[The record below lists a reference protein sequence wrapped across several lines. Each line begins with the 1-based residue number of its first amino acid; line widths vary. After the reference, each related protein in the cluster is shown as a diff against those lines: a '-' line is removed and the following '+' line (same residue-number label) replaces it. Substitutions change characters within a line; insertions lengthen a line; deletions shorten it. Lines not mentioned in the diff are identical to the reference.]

1 MGFDLYI
8 SCSIRVCHETG
19 KLFFYRNDL
28 TKDYTIPA
36 IVVPEE
42 YRRFIKQR
50 GYHLR
55 LYTSR
60 VTDDLSTSVENFLDK
75 FPDWSDIWED
85 DDYEKIYKK
94 TTDEN
99 IKNFNGYISEK
110 IIDSMRAGCIPIYKG
125 PKNIKDYIPENSF
138 IDAGKFYSIDK
149 LILYLENITT
159 SRIRKYQYNISKFL
173 TTEAPKHF
181 SLRNFSK
188 KILHI
193 VKL

>member
-28 TKDYTIPA
+28 TKDYTIPT

-60 VTDDLSTSVENFLDK
+60 VTDELSTSVENFLDK
-75 FPDWSDIWED
+75 FPDWPEILEDEDYQDFWKESDHNLFKETLAWLAKQEI
-85 DDYEKIYKK
+85 
-94 TTDEN
+94 
-99 IKNFNGYISEK
+99 G
-110 IIDSMRAGCIPIYKG
+110 
-125 PKNIKDYIPENSF
+125 F
-138 IDAGKFYSIDK
+138 IVSWDF
-149 LILYLENITT
+149 
-159 SRIRKYQYNISKFL
+159 
-173 TTEAPKHF
+173 
-181 SLRNFSK
+181 
-188 KILHI
+188 
-193 VKL
+193 